1 MTLRCL
7 LNAWRFTPA
16 RVTNRLARS
25 FMASPGVPPY
35 FSILLFIFCNSGCVN
50 PERNKA
56 SSVTFISSRPLSPKS
71 VFPIAD
77 YASNHNDELYSN
89 PAETFRQIPSHFLI
103 IWVMQGHYDN
113 GWFRFAKVRSTL
125 YWLTLSIDSCTNFAK
140 TSLPSDRGKP
150 LTFLQWFM
158 SEFLTWFDMSASCF
172 NGTIN
177 GNTWGGPDTW
187 SAPSI
192 DYPPPLSSESIDH
205 SPRWLKIGNP
215 ILVFCKN

>member
-1 MTLRCL
+1 MQAIIMMNFTAIQPKLFG
-7 LNAWRFTPA
+7 RFH
-16 RVTNRLARS
+16 L
-25 FMASPGVPPY
+25 
-35 FSILLFIFCNSGCVN
+35 
-50 PERNKA
+50 
-56 SSVTFISSRPLSPKS
+56 
-71 VFPIAD
+71 
-77 YASNHNDELYSN
+77 
-89 PAETFRQIPSHFLI
+89 HFLI

-125 YWLTLSIDSCTNFAK
+125 CWLTFSIDSCTNFAK

-192 DYPPPLSSESIDH
+192 DYPPRFHLKVSTILRAGWRLAILYWFSVKIRWMIFATGYPANKID
-205 SPRWLKIGNP
+205 
-215 ILVFCKN
+215 